1 MPHALTGDETVAN
14 CITSLRMLA
23 TQDWQDF
30 FESVSRVEHI
40 LRDDPAHV
48 YANMDA
54 ETRDRYRKVI
64 EKIALATGREE
75 QLVAHQTIDLAQ
87 AHAQSA
93 TARAAHVGYYL
104 LDAGR
109 AHSMRAWAIGHP

>member
-1 MPHALTGDETVAN
+1 MPHAITGDETVAN

-48 YANMDA
+48 YANMDQ

-64 EKIALATGREE
+64 EKSG
-75 QLVAHQTIDLAQ
+75 
-87 AHAQSA
+87 
-93 TARAAHVGYYL
+93 ARHRP
-104 LDAGR
+104 GR
-109 AHSMRAWAIGHP
+109 AIRRAPGD